1 MTNNRAITVA
11 ITGASGVQYALRL
24 IEMLVAAGYPI
35 SLLISKA
42 AQMVIAVET
51 DLALPAH
58 QGKATALLSERFNA
72 APGQIT
78 LYGKEDWMSPVA
90 SGSGAPKSMVVCPC
104 STGTLSAIAQGGSD
118 NLIERA
124 ADVVLKE
131 RNQLILVVRETP
143 LSSIHL
149 RNMLTLSD
157 MGAVILP
164 ASPGFY
170 HKPESIDDLV
180 DFVVARIL
188 NQLGVPQVLL
198 PGWGTESAPSA

>member
-1 MTNNRAITVA
+1 
-11 ITGASGVQYALRL
+11 
-24 IEMLVAAGYPI
+24 
-35 SLLISKA
+35 
-42 AQMVIAVET
+42 VIAVET
-51 DLALPAH
+51 DLAMPSH
-58 QGKATALLSERFNA
+58 HGKAAAFLEERYQA
-72 APGQIT
+72 YPGQIR
-78 LYGKEDWMSPVA
+78 LFGKEDWMSPVA
-90 SGSGAPKSMVVCPC
+90 SGSGAPKHMVVCPC
-104 STGTLSAIAQGGSD
+104 STGTLSAIATGASD

-170 HKPESIDDLV
+170 HQPDSMDDLV
-180 DFVVARIL
+180 DFVVARVL
-188 NQLGVPQVLL
+188 NQLGISQTLL
-198 PGWGTESAPSA
+198 PGWGHEK

>member
-1 MTNNRAITVA
+1 MTNKLPITVA
-11 ITGASGVQYALRL
+11 ITGASGVQYGLRL
-24 IEMLVAAGYPI
+24 METLIAAGYPI
-35 SLLISKA
+35 YVLISKA

-51 DLALPAH
+51 DLDLPSH
-58 QGKATALLSERFNA
+58 QGKAVALLSERFHA

-78 LYGKEDWMSPVA
+78 LFGKEDWMSPVA
-90 SGSGAPKSMVVCPC
+90 SGSGAPKRMVVCPC
-104 STGTLSAIAQGGSD
+104 STGTLSAIAQGASD

-170 HKPESIDDLV
+170 HQPDSIADLV

-188 NQLGVPQVLL
+188 NQLDISQDLL
-198 PGWGTESAPSA
+198 PGWGTNPKAQD